1 MAHAIGRSRPA
12 TFFRASTGGQSGP
25 QRWRA
30 FSRPHGATADLE
42 LPPSQWQKSSNS
54 PRGFD
59 ED

>member
-42 LPPSQWQKSSNS
+42 LPPSQLQKSSNS
-54 PRGFD
+54 PSRV
-59 ED
+59 